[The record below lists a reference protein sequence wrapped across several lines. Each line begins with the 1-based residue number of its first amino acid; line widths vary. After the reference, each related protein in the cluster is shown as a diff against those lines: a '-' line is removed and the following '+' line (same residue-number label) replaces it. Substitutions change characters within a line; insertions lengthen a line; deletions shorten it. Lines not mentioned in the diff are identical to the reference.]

1 MNFSHRE
8 AGPRLHRL
16 AITPGSTIDMSC
28 GMHHDALMRT
38 TVDIP
43 ENLHRIAIGL
53 ARHTGRSLSE
63 AIVDLMRRGLESGA
77 TSSAGKPFEIHAAT
91 GLPVARSN
99 RPITAD
105 DVKAVE
111 DVS

>member
-1 MNFSHRE
+1 MYLIQRE
-8 AGPRLHRL
+8 GAPTTPLQATSQIPR
-16 AITPGSTIDMSC
+16 ID
-28 GMHHDALMRT
+28 GHLTAHHDVMMRT
-38 TVDIP
+38 TVDLP
-43 ENLHRIAIGL
+43 ENLHRIALGI

-63 AIVDLMRRGLESGA
+63 AVVDLMRRGLEAGTS
-77 TSSAGKPFEIHAAT
+77 SSAGKPFEIHPAT

-111 DVS
+111 DVA